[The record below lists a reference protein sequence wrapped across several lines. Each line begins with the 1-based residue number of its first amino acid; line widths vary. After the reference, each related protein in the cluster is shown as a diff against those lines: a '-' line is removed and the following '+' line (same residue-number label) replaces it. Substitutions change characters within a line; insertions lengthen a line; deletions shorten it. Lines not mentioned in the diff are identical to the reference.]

1 MAIMSPTLSLK
12 DRISSPLEARHPIAD
27 GYKLPHRLTSA
38 LEYASKRLARK
49 ETSVVTLLAVQR
61 EYQLPNSRLSPSA
74 HPSSLASPSW
84 SQLRA
89 EASGNSTPTRHSFAS
104 SAFSTLKQLIRAS
117 VTTEPPIR
125 ERIVHIIDTHHDHS
139 RRDII
144 SPALSD
150 VSASSAS
157 TASTTLTSDSLFSQ
171 HIRWPMTPAYESEPP
186 TPVTVASSMSATETG
201 STVSGLGLHPDDFV
215 ARFVHLGTLSPR
227 DERVLSMTIEKT
239 ARKFSIG
246 FVPPPP
252 APLSPKLTPAQ
263 PLLAPH
269 PPPPFRP
276 QSLPRRNPTL
286 PRPKRSPLR
295 LRQPRRPLARPPV
308 HVPRGAA
315 VVRAHAVG
323 DAARGRGG

>member
-1 MAIMSPTLSLK
+1 MAIMSPSLSLK
-12 DRISSPLEARHPIAD
+12 DRISSPLEAGHSIAD
-27 GYKLPHRLTSA
+27 GYQLPHRLTSA

-49 ETSVVTLLAVQR
+49 ETGVVTLLAVQR
-61 EYQLPNSRLSPSA
+61 EYQLPNSRLPPST

-89 EASGNSTPTRHSFAS
+89 DASGNSTPTRRSFAS
-104 SAFSTLKQLIRAS
+104 SAFSTLKQLIRS
-117 VTTEPPIR
+117 NVTTEPPIR
-125 ERIVHIIDTHHDHS
+125 ERIVHILDTHHDHS

-157 TASTTLTSDSLFSQ
+157 TASTASTALTSDSLFSQ
-171 HIRWPMTPAYESEPP
+171 HVRWPMTPAYDSEPP

-201 STVSGLGLHPDDFV
+201 STVSGLGLHPDEFG

-252 APLSPKLTPAQ
+252 LSLCPA
-263 PLLAPH
+263 H
-269 PPPPFRP
+269 
-276 QSLPRRNPTL
+276 
-286 PRPKRSPLR
+286 
-295 LRQPRRPLARPPV
+295 
-308 HVPRGAA
+308 
-315 VVRAHAVG
+315 
-323 DAARGRGG
+323 

>member
-12 DRISSPLEARHPIAD
+12 DRISSPLEARHPVAD
-27 GYKLPHRLTSA
+27 GYQLPHRLTSA
-38 LEYASKRLARK
+38 LEYASKRLTRK
-49 ETSVVTLLAVQR
+49 ETGVVTLLAVQR
-61 EYQLPNSRLSPSA
+61 EYQLPNPCLPPSA

-125 ERIVHIIDTHHDHS
+125 ERIVHILDTHHDHS

-144 SPALSD
+144 ISPALSD
-150 VSASSAS
+150 ISASSAS
-157 TASTTLTSDSLFSQ
+157 TASTALTSASLFSQ
-171 HIRWPMTPAYESEPP
+171 HIRWPMTPAYDSEPP
-186 TPVTVASSMSATETG
+186 TPVTVASSMSMSATETG
-201 STVSGLGLHPDDFV
+201 STVSGLGLHPDEFG

-246 FVPPPP
+246 FVPP
-252 APLSPKLTPAQ
+252 S
-263 PLLAPH
+263 
-269 PPPPFRP
+269 PPPFTP
-276 QSLPRRNPTL
+276 N
-286 PRPKRSPLR
+286 
-295 LRQPRRPLARPPV
+295 
-308 HVPRGAA
+308 
-315 VVRAHAVG
+315 
-323 DAARGRGG
+323 